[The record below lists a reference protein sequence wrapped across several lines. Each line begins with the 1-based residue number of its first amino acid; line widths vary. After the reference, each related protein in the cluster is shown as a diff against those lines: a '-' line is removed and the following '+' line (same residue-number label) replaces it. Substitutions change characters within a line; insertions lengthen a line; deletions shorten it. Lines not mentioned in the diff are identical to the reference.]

1 MVTKF
6 PWQPLLEMVILAKK
20 YLQIKIGASLP
31 LNS

>member
-6 PWQPLLEMVILAKK
+6 PWEPLQKTVILAKK
-20 YLQIKIGASLP
+20 YRQTKIGASLP